1 MWNDL
6 RTAKKDGFLYLRPA
20 KLNLII
26 FEPATSN
33 KDTLFLNFWLLW
45 ALRRITVMIC
55 SIIITIRL
63 TNTTSLLKIEILTYG
78 PRKTRVPLVLLMLHS
93 CQKETK
99 NLLFVF
105 EFFHSSFIDVEQKHS
120 YAIQQMWYLLL
131 NTIMK

>member
-1 MWNDL
+1 
-6 RTAKKDGFLYLRPA
+6 
-20 KLNLII
+20 
-26 FEPATSN
+26 
-33 KDTLFLNFWLLW
+33 
-45 ALRRITVMIC
+45 MIC

-78 PRKTRVPLVLLMLHS
+78 PRRTRVPLVVLMLHS

-120 YAIQQMWYLLL
+120 YAIQQM
-131 NTIMK
+131 